1 MTAKEIHCRHRVA
14 VCEECGWQT
23 ACTHFVVH
31 DCGNPTVPSLPAT
44 PTPIGGPGTELK
56 KTLARMGITSAESCP
71 CNAHARQMDAW
82 GEAECENR
90 MDEILEWLRLQA
102 ESRGLPFIRAAAAL
116 LVRMSIRSSRR
127 LKQSQP

>member
-1 MTAKEIHCRHRVA
+1 
-14 VCEECGWQT
+14 
-23 ACTHFVVH
+23 
-31 DCGNPTVPSLPAT
+31 
-44 PTPIGGPGTELK
+44 
-56 KTLARMGITSAESCP
+56 MGITSSESCP

-82 GEAECENR
+82 GEDECENR

-127 LKQSQP
+127 LKQRQQ